1 MDPEQQRGTDPTVS
15 IISNSKIR
23 CSLIN
28 HACYPLSSSP
38 FYSNRRSEFKLLA
51 PLTTSVR
58 ATLTPSTAAI
68 LLLNFQ
74 WVEILAFDLQRTGG
88 HAIGREKTIAIR
100 PPSRPSSHLL
110 IFFFSLNNVARYLS
124 ALSTLLYSMAPMP
137 DVELENLARKHLSLP
152 QVDASLILPY
162 YWTEVGNSARERS
175 LLARILRN

>member
-1 MDPEQQRGTDPTVS
+1 MYDAVDGINLMDPEQQRGTDPTVS

-110 IFFFSLNNVARYLS
+110 IFFLFKQRRSLPF
-124 ALSTLLYSMAPMP
+124 STL
-137 DVELENLARKHLSLP
+137 
-152 QVDASLILPY
+152 
-162 YWTEVGNSARERS
+162 NSS
-175 LLARILRN
+175 LLNGSNA